1 MAHLF
6 NTVTLLFNRANI
18 STLLVSSRL
27 GREIILYLIVLKFVC
42 KKVLMFWGSAEQPP
56 TELQIYP
63 KKGIWNV
70 EGFA

>member
-1 MAHLF
+1 MAPLF
-6 NTVTLLFNRANI
+6 NTATLLFNRANI

-27 GREIILYLIVLKFVC
+27 GRKILYLIVLKFVC
-42 KKVLMFWGSAEQPP
+42 KKVLMSWGSAEQPP
-56 TELQIYP
+56 TELQIHP